1 MYEVEKTDGIGPGD
15 GPEVDAA
22 IQVLAGSLASALGP
36 DTEYVVLILARRGA
50 VSHLQAV
57 TNSTEQR
64 ARDLLRIVDRRGF
77 DALNS

>member
-1 MYEVEKTDGIGPGD
+1 MYEIEKVEGCGPGD

-22 IQVLAGSLASALGP
+22 IETLGASLARALGP

-77 DALNS
+77 DPLN

>member
-1 MYEVEKTDGIGPGD
+1 MYEVEKVEGGGPGD

-22 IQVLAGSLASALGP
+22 ITALGTSLARALGP
-36 DTEYVVLILARRGA
+36 DTEYVVLILARRGP

-77 DALNS
+77 DTIN

>member
-1 MYEVEKTDGIGPGD
+1 MYEVEKTDGQGPGD

-22 IQVLAGSLASALGP
+22 ITTLAASLARALGP

-57 TNSTEQR
+57 TNSTERR
-64 ARDLLRIVDRRGF
+64 ARDLMRIVDGRGF
-77 DALNS
+77 DSIN